1 MIDKDYLPEDIRLK
15 CHGIIHSASVATGGV
30 GMAGAQIPLA
40 DNDIITPIQIT
51 MIIALAKVFERD
63 LTKEAAMGVLKGAGA
78 AFIGRNIAQLG
89 VGWIPILGNV
99 INSATAATLTEAIGW
114 MSANQFYDEWIQE
127 GHSPESYFEGE
138 RNSKQTTNTSGRC
151 RDLCERAEE
160 FINGQKDAKGTD
172 KEEFEKLYKEVEAA
186 FSDGEKD
193 QKLKEVFAKLTEMY
207 KP

>member
-1 MIDKDYLPEDIRLK
+1 M
-15 CHGIIHSASVATGGV
+15 
-30 GMAGAQIPLA
+30 
-40 DNDIITPIQIT
+40 
-51 MIIALAKVFERD
+51 
-63 LTKEAAMGVLKGAGA
+63 
-78 AFIGRNIAQLG
+78 
-89 VGWIPILGNV
+89 

-114 MSANQFYDEWIQE
+114 MSANQVYDEWIQE

-193 QKLKEVFAKLTEMY
+193 QKLKEAFAKLTEMC

>member
-40 DNDIITPIQIT
+40 DNAIITPIQIT

-78 AFIGRNIAQLG
+78 AFIGRNIASL
-89 VGWIPILGNV
+89 
-99 INSATAATLTEAIGW
+99 NSATAATLTEAIGW

-193 QKLKEVFAKLTEMY
+193 QKLKEAFAKLTEMC